1 MRKVKDLDVDWQF
14 VRHALP
20 LFGRGLA
27 LTLEI
32 SFLGIL
38 GATLLGF
45 LVALCLFFKPRF
57 LCGFAKG
64 YTELARNTPLL
75 IQLFFL
81 YYGLHEVGISL
92 SALACAVLGVVFLG
106 GAYMAESFLLG
117 LKALSRVQ
125 FESALSLG
133 LSKWQSLR
141 YILLPQSLAISLPS
155 LGANVIFL
163 LKETSVVSAI
173 ALADVMFVAKDLIGI
188 YYKTNEALILLV
200 LSYLVVLLPLS
211 GLFVL
216 LEKHY
221 KQKTC

>member
-1 MRKVKDLDVDWQF
+1 MDLDWQF

-20 LFGRGLA
+20 LFGHGLA

-32 SFLGIL
+32 SFFGIL
-38 GATLLGF
+38 GASFLGF
-45 LVALCLFFKPRF
+45 LVALCLFFKPKF
-57 LCGFAKG
+57 LASLAKG

-81 YYGLHEVGISL
+81 YYGLHEVGL
-92 SALACAVLGVVFLG
+92 TLNALACAVLGVIFLG

-117 LKALSRVQ
+117 LKALNKVQ
-125 FESALSLG
+125 FESSLSLG
-133 LSKWQSLR
+133 LSRWQSLR
-141 YILLPQSLAISLPS
+141 FVLLPQSLAISLPS

-173 ALADVMFVAKDLIGI
+173 ALADLMFVAKDLIGI
-188 YYKTNEALILLV
+188 YYKTNEALLLLV

-216 LEKHY
+216 LERYY
-221 KQKTC
+221 KQKAC